1 MQKKISKSKGSSE
14 YKTVLKSALQ
24 LIEAAEEV
32 KDMQQEMQAAVRNIR
47 RQYAKIKEAH
57 DENEFLRESEYIQ
70 LDLLELQEML
80 IKAGYLSPE
89 ERVINDD
96 L

>member
-1 MQKKISKSKGSSE
+1 METLVDYETTKQEQMQKKILKSKGSNE

-47 RQYAKIKEAH
+47 KQYAKIKEAH
-57 DENEFLRESEYIQ
+57 D
-70 LDLLELQEML
+70 
-80 IKAGYLSPE
+80 
-89 ERVINDD
+89 
-96 L
+96 